1 MNNAELERRL
11 NNLIRLGTITRVDV
25 ENAVCDIK
33 THANEVI
40 ERPWLALRTGTTKHW
55 NPPTVGEH
63 VILFSPCGELAQA
76 IVLTGLYTIDNP
88 APSQSADE
96 EVTEYPDGSTITYN
110 HVEHR
115 LDMVLCEDAT
125 VNITSPSNITIN
137 TEETVT
143 VNAGEN
149 VTVNANTKATVN
161 APKIDLG
168 ESSSLEPSVLGN
180 KLAAWVSS
188 ELKPWLDSHTHT
200 GNLGEPT
207 SPALVPFEEGTA
219 QQGGVVYSRKNRSQ

>member
-76 IVLTGLYTIDNP
+76 IVLTGLYTIDSP

-96 EVTEYPDGSTITYN
+96 EITEYPDGSTLSYN
-110 HVEHR
+110 HQTHHMDVT
-115 LDMVLCEDAT
+115 LCEGATININAPSKITIASAATDITTELT
-125 VNITSPSNITIN
+125 VNGNSTFNGTM
-137 TEETVT
+137 TVSDAVT
-143 VNAGEN
+143 LQSTLDVTGAATLLADLN
-149 VTVNANTKATVN
+149 VTGNAT
-161 APKIDLG
+161 
-168 ESSSLEPSVLGN
+168 
-180 KLAAWVSS
+180 AADFIAGLITLLSHVH
-188 ELKPWLDSHTHT
+188 PLDI
-200 GNLGEPT
+200 P
-207 SPALVPFEEGTA
+207 EGKTT
-219 QQGGVVYSRKNRSQ
+219 QGIPG